1 MTRSVDFLIKLSF
14 DQVPWDLERR
24 RFAKRQAISLE
35 VIERLRGMLSRSSL
49 PKTGYD
55 LHDIISCCTLFS
67 LESHGKAGLRIKSEI
82 PELSYT
88 GNFYAS
94 NIS

>member
-14 DQVPWDLERR
+14 DQVPWDLKRR
-24 RFAKRQAISLE
+24 RFAKRQAISLD

-55 LHDIISCCTLFS
+55 LDDIISCSTLFS
-67 LESHGKAGLRIKSEI
+67 LESHGKSGFKNKIRNS
-82 PELSYT
+82 
-88 GNFYAS
+88 
-94 NIS
+94 